1 MVILV
6 RPSPDTGKAKRETR
20 NLGYKTFLNGILVSD
35 IVTPRHRTRQPNALS
50 FPAREALY
58 RILIYLD
65 RVRQT
70 PQWQSRSDHA
80 AIILSG
86 GGERAGCH
94 SSAKTHR
101 SRSKRTVHSAEQPSE
116 RERDRY
122 SRIRL
127 FFDGVAQCPLKG
139 TGGVGG
145 AVDGLVIEIL
155 GGIRHFTG
163 LFLGISNSTVEIS
176 AGSRGLWHISAPLE
190 SGLSQV
196 NALKR
201 AKVRRSERSFHR
213 GVIRRGS

>member
-35 IVTPRHRTRQPNALS
+35 IVTPRHRTQQPNALS

-86 GGERAGCH
+86 GGEQQDAIHPQRHIVRGQNGRCILPNSH
-94 SSAKTHR
+94 PSA
-101 SRSKRTVHSAEQPSE
+101 SA
-116 RERDRY
+116 
-122 SRIRL
+122 I
-127 FFDGVAQCPLKG
+127 A
-139 TGGVGG
+139 T
-145 AVDGLVIEIL
+145 AV
-155 GGIRHFTG
+155 
-163 LFLGISNSTVEIS
+163 
-176 AGSRGLWHISAPLE
+176 
-190 SGLSQV
+190 
-196 NALKR
+196 
-201 AKVRRSERSFHR
+201 
-213 GVIRRGS
+213 